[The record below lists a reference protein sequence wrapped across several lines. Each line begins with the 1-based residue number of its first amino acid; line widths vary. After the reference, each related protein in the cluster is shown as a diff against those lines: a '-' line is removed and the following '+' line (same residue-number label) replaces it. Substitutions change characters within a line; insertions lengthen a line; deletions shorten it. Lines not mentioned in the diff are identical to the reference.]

1 MEPGLVDDGAEMVAF
16 EETRVVLIAADVPL
30 HPLPFVT
37 VTLNEPVVLATNV
50 CAVAPLIGEPLNS
63 H

>member
-16 EETRVVLIAADVPL
+16 DETRVVLIAGDVPL

-37 VTLNEPVVLATNV
+37 VTRNEPVVLVTNV
-50 CAVAPLIGEPLNS
+50 CAVAPLIGEPLSS